1 MEKLEALLEWG
12 GVKKDVICLV
22 LGGVSLLVSIF
33 GLAPGLP
40 FDPAWVAIILCGVP
54 IILEAVIGL
63 VTAFDIKADVL
74 VSMAL
79 IASVIIG
86 EDFAAG
92 EVAFI
97 MQLGSLLEDLTVAK
111 ARAGIEKL
119 VQLTPQTARR
129 ISGGAEEDIPAENV
143 RVGDV
148 LRVLPGETI
157 PVDGVILTGVTSVN
171 QAVMTGESLPV
182 DKGPGDEVSSGTVN
196 QFGSFDMRAAKVG
209 EDSSIQR
216 MIRLVQSAD
225 AGKAKIVGLAD
236 RWATWIVVTALVAA
250 AGTWAVTGEI
260 IRAVTILVV
269 FCPCALVLATPTA
282 IMAAIGNATK
292 HGFLVREG
300 DALERLA
307 TVRRV
312 CFDKT
317 GTLTTGHPRVAAV
330 RSFDDGLGE
339 DGLYALAASVEARSE
354 HPLGKAVVSCWREGA
369 GAQAPAAEDFA
380 MLPGRGVSALVGS
393 RRVLAGNIELLAS
406 EGAAPGA
413 EMLSAAEEYRERG
426 CTVIYIAVSGAAAG
440 FIALSDTLRPGVAD
454 TISAVRAAGAEP
466 VLLTGDHRNAAET
479 IARELGI
486 TEYKYE
492 CLPEDKLAWI
502 DASQRAGA
510 PVCMIGDGINDAPA
524 LKMACTGIAM
534 GGVGSD
540 IAIEAADI
548 ALVNDEISELPHLLR
563 LSRRM
568 MGTINLNLTFSMT
581 LNFVAIVLAM
591 TGILDPVV
599 GALVHNAG
607 SVLVIINSAFLLRWR
622 KRGA

>member
-119 VQLTPQTARR
+119 VQLTPQTARL
-129 ISGGAEEDIPAENV
+129 ISGGAEEIIPAENV

-250 AGTWAVTGEI
+250 AGTWAVTGEV

-330 RSFDDGLGE
+330 RSFDEGLGE

-354 HPLGKAVVSCWREGA
+354 HPLGKAVVAGWRETGGELA
-369 GAQAPAAEDFA
+369 AAEDFA

-440 FIALSDTLRPGVAD
+440 FIALSDTLRPCMAD
-454 TISAVRAAGAEP
+454 TISAVREAGAEP

-568 MGTINLNLTFSMT
+568 MRTIKLNLTFSMT
-581 LNFVAIVLAM
+581 LNFAAIVLAM